1 MGYMEDEMKGKNIYE
16 LLPQD
21 KFDNRNIE
29 KLKMLEDK
37 EIKFLIPIIMN
48 LVKYE

>member
-1 MGYMEDEMKGKNIYE
+1 MKGKNIYE

-48 LVKYE
+48 LIKYE

>member
-1 MGYMEDEMKGKNIYE
+1 MKYNIYE

-29 KLKMLEDK
+29 KLKMLGEV
-37 EIKFLIPIIMN
+37 L
-48 LVKYE
+48 

>member
-1 MGYMEDEMKGKNIYE
+1 MKYIEAEMKGKNIYE

-21 KFDNRNIE
+21 KFDNKNIE

-37 EIKFLIPIIMN
+37 EETSSN
-48 LVKYE
+48 